1 VPAQHL
7 NVSLRSFASHT
18 AMKNRHRYLIEQAL
32 DDDLSPSERDEL
44 ERLLRDHSHLQRH
57 LDEEQAVHTLMRQSA
72 PDAFEDGFAER
83 TMSRLN
89 RELMTAEEHAPASDP
104 APATVW
110 DELTAGME
118 LLLRRFGAVPA
129 SAVLALALYNAYAG
143 PPLDATS
150 STLVERLFGLP
161 PIAVELLLAL

>member
-1 VPAQHL
+1 
-7 NVSLRSFASHT
+7 
-18 AMKNRHRYLIEQAL
+18 MKTRHRYLIEQAL
-32 DDDLSPSERDEL
+32 DDTLSSNEREEL
-44 ERLLRDHSHLQRH
+44 DRLLHDHPHLQRH
-57 LDEEQAVHTLMRQSA
+57 LQEEQAVHVLISQSA
-72 PDAFEDGFAER
+72 PDTFEDGFAER

-89 RELMTAEEHAPASDP
+89 RELMTAEDHAPASDP
-104 APATVW
+104 APTTVW

-129 SAVLALALYNAYAG
+129 SAVLALAIYNAYAG

>member
-1 VPAQHL
+1 
-7 NVSLRSFASHT
+7 
-18 AMKNRHRYLIEQAL
+18 MENRHRYLIEQAL

-44 ERLLRDHSHLQRH
+44 DRLLRAHPHLQRH
-57 LDEEQAVHTLMRQSA
+57 LDEEQAVHTLMRPSA

-89 RELMTAEEHAPASDP
+89 RELMTAEDP
-104 APATVW
+104 APTTVW

-129 SAVLALALYNAYAG
+129 SAVLALAIYNAYAG

>member
-1 VPAQHL
+1 
-7 NVSLRSFASHT
+7 
-18 AMKNRHRYLIEQAL
+18 M
-32 DDDLSPSERDEL
+32 
-44 ERLLRDHSHLQRH
+44 
-57 LDEEQAVHTLMRQSA
+57 HTLISQSA
-72 PDAFEDGFAER
+72 PDTFEDGFTNR

-89 RELMTAEEHAPASDP
+89 RELTTAEEHVTPSAFDEP
-104 APATVW
+104 TVW
-110 DELTAGME
+110 DELTAGIE

-143 PPLDATS
+143 PPLGATS